1 MGCGGSKDVAI
12 SPKQRQGLA
21 PTQVLKDV
29 LQRRDV
35 KQIVKFVYKFQEE
48 EFKVMAEAHVETM
61 HHVFKQDMYD
71 PAKKEEEL
79 KAQEMANEA
88 G

>member
-1 MGCGGSKDVAI
+1 MGCAKSTETAI

-29 LQRRDV
+29 LQRRDI
-35 KQIVKFVYKFQEE
+35 KQIVKYVYKFQEE
-48 EFKVMAEAHVETM
+48 EFKVMTDAHVETM
-61 HHVFKQDMYD
+61 VHVFKQDMYD

-79 KAQEMANEA
+79 KALE
-88 G
+88 